1 MMNITS
7 TGYLIHHCYYSIL
20 LCIVPSVQAADP
32 YWAVIRWPGVA
43 AMILFPGNY
52 MWGIAYCRLAVR
64 DTFFLLSSHLQI
76 NTSTGGQICKLNL
89 PSFYPTS
96 SNLTSAWPSQPLYD
110 TLLQHC
116 QFLCSWVSFSVLL
129 LFLYIQFLICQFLSS
144 LLFFFFPIYSF
155 KDIFVINYI
164 HHPYSSSLFKFILDI
179 N

>member
-1 MMNITS
+1 MMNITR
-7 TGYLIHHCYYSIL
+7 TGYLIHHCYYFIL

-43 AMILFPGNY
+43 AIILFPGNY

-110 TLLQHC
+110 TLLQVTEVSVSVFMSPLFCSFTLPLHTISHLSVSEFAS
-116 QFLCSWVSFSVLL
+116 FLF
-129 LFLYIQFLICQFLSS
+129 
-144 LLFFFFPIYSF
+144 
-155 KDIFVINYI
+155 
-164 HHPYSSSLFKFILDI
+164 
-179 N
+179 